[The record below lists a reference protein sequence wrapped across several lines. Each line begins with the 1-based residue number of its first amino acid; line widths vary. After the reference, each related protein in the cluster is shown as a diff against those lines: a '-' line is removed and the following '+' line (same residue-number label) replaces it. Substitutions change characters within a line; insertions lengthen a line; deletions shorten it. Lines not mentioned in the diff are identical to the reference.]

1 MKFTLHAN
9 SYDWKF
15 LPVDGAT
22 FTDSGTA
29 PTHDA
34 PNGSPVID
42 SAAIDQAAPT
52 TGQTLTV
59 SVTSHDPTPI
69 RSPTPTRGRRTP
81 APASSVRPGETG
93 STLDVVHG
101 RQQQPRRP
109 DPCGGHTERRLRG
122 RRARHDELGDDS
134 RTPHRWRPSRID
146 GGQHRRTRSSPRRRP
161 ARTPMPTRREL
172 HLCVEGRRR
181 DREDPRGPAASP
193 TPGPLA
199 GGQR

>member
-59 SVTSHDPTPI
+59 SVTSHDPDADPVTYAYAWQKDTGTGFQPI
-69 RSPTPTRGRRTP
+69 
-81 APASSVRPGETG
+81 AGETG
-93 STLDVVHG
+93 STLDLSTAGNGSRGDRIRVVV
-101 RQQQPRRP
+101 
-109 DPCGGHTERRLRG
+109 
-122 RRARHDELGDDS
+122 
-134 RTPHRWRPSRID
+134 TPND
-146 GGQHRRTRSSPRRRP
+146 GSVDGAPVTTSSV
-161 ARTPMPTRREL
+161 T
-172 HLCVEGRRR
+172 
-181 DREDPRGPAASP
+181 DREHR
-193 TPGPLA
+193 T
-199 GGQR
+199 GGDRLTR